1 MKSREKA
8 SSFRE
13 GTHTHT
19 GWELGEGLV
28 GLYIYMLYTYVLST
42 YYYTYKVV
50 SMQLVHVKVAHILS
64 DSSQRGECVVSRA
77 DDSRGEAQEDNRP
90 RAQGKNPSVKKR
102 EQKRGGGTLKG
113 CH

>member
-19 GWELGEGLV
+19 RWELGEDLV
-28 GLYIYMLYTYVLST
+28 GLYIYILYTYMLST

-50 SMQLVHVKVAHILS
+50 SMQLVHVKVHI
-64 DSSQRGECVVSRA
+64 SSQRGECVVARA
-77 DDSRGEAQEDNRP
+77 DDSRGETVV
-90 RAQGKNPSVKKR
+90 GKKIAA
-102 EQKRGGGTLKG
+102 
-113 CH
+113 

>member
-28 GLYIYMLYTYVLST
+28 GLYIYMLYTYMLST

-50 SMQLVHVKVAHILS
+50 SMQLVHVKMVHILIKRVV
-64 DSSQRGECVVSRA
+64 RGSA
-77 DDSRGEAQEDNRP
+77 SG
-90 RAQGKNPSVKKR
+90 
-102 EQKRGGGTLKG
+102 
-113 CH
+113 